1 MVDRIGRVTLTNPD
15 KVLYPATGTT
25 KAEVFDY
32 YVNIAEAMIPHIAGR
47 AVTRKRWPNG
57 VDEPSFFEKQLASS
71 APDWLDRESVTHRSG
86 TTTYPIIDTVDGLA
100 WIAQQA
106 ALEVHVPQWR
116 FVDSW
121 SREGGAGKIPGPAT
135 RIVFDLDPGDDV
147 TFRQLCEVAH
157 EVRDFITDIGLT
169 TYPLTSG
176 SKGLHLYVPLAEP
189 VSSRGASVLAKRIA
203 QQLEKTMPKQ
213 VTATMTKSLRA
224 GKVFLDWSQNSSAKT
239 TIAPYSMRGREE
251 PTVAAPRTWE
261 EIEDPDLRHLRFD
274 EVLERFERDGDLL
287 AGLDEAVPE
296 SDRLTTYR
304 SMRDAAKTPEPV
316 PKKAPKTGNDDTFVI
331 QEHHARRLH
340 YDFRLERNGVLVSWA
355 VPKNLPDTP
364 AVNHLAVHTEDH
376 PLEYGTFEGS
386 IPKGEYGGGKVIIWD
401 SGTYETE
408 KFNDNGPDGP
418 EKGGEVIVTLHGDRI
433 DGRYALIQTDGKNWL
448 AHRMKEQ
455 KRPTAGDLA
464 PMLSSE
470 GSVEKLKKTQWAF
483 EGKWDG
489 YRVLVDADHGKLT
502 VRSRRGRDVTDEYP
516 QFKALAADLADHHV
530 ILDGEAVALD
540 ATGVPSFGEM
550 QNRARST
557 RVEFWAF
564 DILHLDGRSLLRAKY
579 SDRRRLLEALGD
591 GGGVIVPPALSG
603 DGPEALEHA
612 REKRWEGVI
621 AKKRDSTYQ
630 PGRRSSSWIKDKIW
644 NTQEV
649 VIGGWRQ
656 GDGGR
661 SSGIG
666 ALMLGIPDPGDPAG
680 GLQFVGRVGT
690 GFTEKELTKLK
701 GVLKSLAADESPF
714 SARLSTQDA
723 KGVTFVRP
731 ELVGEVRYSER
742 TSDDRLRQ
750 PSWRGLRPDKTPD
763 EVVWE

>member
-1 MVDRIGRVTLTNPD
+1 MKLTNPD
-15 KVLYPATGTT
+15 KVLYPATGGRQKAVT
-25 KAEVFDY
+25 KAQVFGY
-32 YVNIAEAMIPHIAGR
+32 YIDIAEAMLPHIAGR
-47 AVTRKRWPNG
+47 PATRKRWPNG
-57 VDEPSFFEKQLASS
+57 VHEASFFEKQLASS
-71 APDWLDRESVTHRSG
+71 APDWLNRASITHRSG
-86 TTTYPIIDTVDGLA
+86 TTTYPIIETVEALA

-116 FVDSW
+116 FVG
-121 SREGGAGKIPGPAT
+121 EHPGPAT
-135 RIVFDLDPGDDV
+135 RLVFDLDPGEGV
-147 TFRQLCEVAH
+147 TMKQLCEVARA
-157 EVRDFITDIGLT
+157 VKDLMGDIGLT

-176 SKGLHLYVPLAEP
+176 SKGLHLYVPFEEP
-189 VSSRGASVLAKRIA
+189 VSSPGAVVLAKRVA
-203 QQLEKTMPKQ
+203 QQLEQAMPKL
-213 VTATMTKSLRA
+213 VTATMTKNLRA
-224 GKVFLDWSQNSSAKT
+224 GKVFLDWSQNNGSKT
-239 TIAPYSMRGREE
+239 TIAPYSLRGREH

-261 EIEDPDLRHLRFD
+261 ELDDPKLRHLRFD
-274 EVLERFERDGDLL
+274 EVLKRVQKDGDLL
-287 AGLDEAVPE
+287 APLAELVLTE
-296 SDRLTTYR
+296 DRLTKYR
-304 SMRDAAKTPEPV
+304 GMRDASKTPEPV
-316 PKKAPKTGNDDTFVI
+316 PKKAPKAGNNNLFVI

-340 YDFRLERNGVLVSWA
+340 YDLRLERDGVLVSWA

-376 PLEYGTFEGS
+376 PLEYLMFHGT
-386 IPKGEYGGGKVIIWD
+386 IPKGEYGAGNMIVWD
-401 SGTYETE
+401 TGTYETE
-408 KFNDNGPDGP
+408 KFNDH
-418 EKGGEVIVTLHGDRI
+418 EVIVTLHGNKI

-455 KRPTAGDLA
+455 QQPQAGDLA
-464 PMLSSE
+464 PMLATE
-470 GSVEKLKKTQWAF
+470 GSVERLKSTQWSF

-489 YRVLVDADHGKLT
+489 YRVLVDANHGRLNL
-502 VRSRRGRDVTDEYP
+502 RSRRGRDVTDEYP
-516 QFKALAADLADHHV
+516 QFEALAADLADHHV

-540 ATGVPSFGEM
+540 ESGVPSFSEM

-557 RVEFWAF
+557 RVEYWAF

-579 SDRRRLLEALGD
+579 SDRRRLLEALAES
-591 GGGVIVPPALSG
+591 GGLIVPDLLPG
-603 DGPEALEHA
+603 DGPDAMEHA
-612 REKRWEGVI
+612 SKHRWEGVI

-656 GDGGR
+656 GEGGR

-666 ALMLGIPDPGDPAG
+666 ALMLGIPEDG
-680 GLQFVGRVGT
+680 GLHFAGRVGT

-701 GVLKSLAADESPF
+701 GILKPLHTDESPF
-714 SARLSTQDA
+714 NTRLPTQDA

-742 TSDDRLRQ
+742 TTDGRLRQ
-750 PSWRGLRPDKTPD
+750 PSWRGLRPDKAPD